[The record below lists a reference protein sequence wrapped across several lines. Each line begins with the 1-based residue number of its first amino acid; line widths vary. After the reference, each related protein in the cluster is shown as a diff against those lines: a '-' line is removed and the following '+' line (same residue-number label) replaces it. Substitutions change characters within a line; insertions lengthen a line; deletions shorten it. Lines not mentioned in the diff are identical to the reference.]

1 MQVFSTV
8 SNTDKR
14 KKEAGA
20 ANSIPQPPRG
30 LLLPLAVLSRGFR
43 QVANSVN
50 LSESM
55 RYFQGLLKCSRLVRT
70 SGRAI
75 RSSLILCLVFLLGAC
90 QDIERPDL
98 ASLIFSSVSGGD
110 KIGIIS
116 SDLSSTGRFSVMS
129 LDGFQTDFHVN
140 VHSDALARNYRDRVY
155 VINRLGRDNVQVLNP
170 LAGYFTEAEVSLGS
184 GTNPHDIA
192 FSNSRA
198 FVTRYERTDV
208 AVLTDTLIPVA
219 TVDLASLAEPNSAG
233 GSPDGLPEASS
244 VYAYQG
250 RIYVTVQRLD
260 RNHPVLTYAPTDV
273 SYLVEIDAGS
283 LAVTGVFAFQST
295 NPFGKLKLVN
305 FQGVDHLV
313 ISTPARLGFN
323 FAIDGGVEAFNL
335 QTRQFR
341 SGFLYAEATAGGDIL
356 DVVIKNDTTGYAV
369 VEYADFSISLQRF
382 NPLTGAFISQLAYYP
397 ASFGFFSG
405 LELSPDGRLYAG
417 DVGLTTPG
425 IRIYDTTA
433 GDVQI
438 GTVPILGGLRPID
451 LVYIEPL

>member
-1 MQVFSTV
+1 MNCEPISR
-8 SNTDKR
+8 DALWR
-14 KKEAGA
+14 KVHSVKWISCLITHFRFRRSVAFAG
-20 ANSIPQPPRG
+20 P
-30 LLLPLAVLSRGFR
+30 V
-43 QVANSVN
+43 
-50 LSESM
+50 
-55 RYFQGLLKCSRLVRT
+55 
-70 SGRAI
+70 GRFGK
-75 RSSLILCLVFLLGAC
+75 SSLRTGALVACLMVSTLSC
-90 QDIERPDL
+90 QDIQRPDL

-129 LDGFQTDFHVN
+129 LDGFQTDFYVN

-155 VINRLGRDNVQVLNP
+155 VINRLGRDNIQVLNP
-170 LAGYFTEAEVSLGS
+170 LAGYFTEAEISVGTGS
-184 GTNPHDIA
+184 NPQDIA
-192 FSNSRA
+192 FSNGRA

-208 AVLTDTLIPVA
+208 SVLTDSLIPVGS
-219 TVDLASLAEPNSAG
+219 VDLGFLAEPVSAG
-233 GSPDGLPEASS
+233 GAPDGLPEISS

-250 RIYVTVQRLD
+250 RIYVSVQRLD
-260 RNHPVLTYAPTDV
+260 RNHPVLTYAPSDA

-283 LAVTGVFAFQST
+283 LAITGVHTFQST

-313 ISTPARLGFN
+313 ISTPAKLGFN

-341 SGFLYAEATAGGDIL
+341 SGFLYTEAAAGGDIL

-382 NPLTGAFISQLAYYP
+382 NPLTGGFVSQLAYYP

-417 DVGLTTPG
+417 DVGITTPG
-425 IRIYDTTA
+425 VRIFDTSA
-433 GDVQI
+433 GDIPLGV
-438 GTVPILGGLRPID
+438 VPLLGGLRPID
-451 LVYIEPL
+451 LIYIEPL